1 VIALMSDVEDL
12 LNLLTMGLT
21 AADIEMSQKSWIPGH
36 TDKAGNEQ
44 SQI

>member
-1 VIALMSDVEDL
+1 VIALMSDVADL
-12 LNLLTMGLT
+12 HLLTMGLT